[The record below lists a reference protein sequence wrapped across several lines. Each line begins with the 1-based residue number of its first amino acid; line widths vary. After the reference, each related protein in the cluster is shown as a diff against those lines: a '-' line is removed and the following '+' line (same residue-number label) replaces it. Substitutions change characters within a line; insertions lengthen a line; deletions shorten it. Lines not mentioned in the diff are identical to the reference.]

1 MSTKVEYIDVD
12 VPVHVAYNQWTQFET
27 FPQFMGGVES
37 ITQVDDVTNHWVT
50 KVGGVKR
57 EFDTKISE
65 QVPDEKIAWS
75 SVDGTTHSGVVT
87 FHHLSDTSCR
97 TTVQM
102 DVEPEGLVEKAGD
115 KLGIIS
121 GRIEDDLK
129 KFKEFIESSGHETGG
144 WRGQVDQ
151 KH

>member
-27 FPQFMGGVES
+27 FPQFMSGVES

-50 KVGGVKR
+50 KVAGIQR
-57 EFDTKISE
+57 EFDTRISE
-65 QVPDEKIAWS
+65 QVPDERIAWS
-75 SVDGTTHSGVVT
+75 SVEGTTHAGVVT
-87 FHHLSDTSCR
+87 FQRLSDTSCR
-97 TTVQM
+97 VTVQM
-102 DVEPEGLVEKAGD
+102 DVEPEGLVERAGD
-115 KLGIIS
+115 KLGVIG

-129 KFKEFIESSGHETGG
+129 KFKEFIESTGHETGG

-151 KH
+151 KR

>member
-50 KVGGVKR
+50 KVAGVQR
-57 EFDTKISE
+57 EFDTRISE
-65 QVPDEKIAWS
+65 QVPDERIAWS
-75 SVDGTTHSGVVT
+75 SVEGTTHAGVVT
-87 FHHLSDTSCR
+87 FHRLSDTSCR
-97 TTVQM
+97 VTVQM
-102 DVEPEGLVEKAGD
+102 DVEPEGLVETAGD
-115 KLGIIS
+115 KLGVIG

-129 KFKEFIESSGHETGG
+129 KFKEFIESTGHETGG

-151 KH
+151 

>member
-37 ITQVDDVTNHWVT
+37 ITQIDDVTNHWVT
-50 KVGGVKR
+50 KVAGVQR
-57 EFDTKISE
+57 EFDTRISE
-65 QVPDEKIAWS
+65 QVPDERIAWS
-75 SVDGTTHSGVVT
+75 SVEGTTHAGVVT
-87 FHHLSDTSCR
+87 FHRLSDTSCR
-97 TTVQM
+97 VTVQM
-102 DVEPEGLVEKAGD
+102 DVEPEGLVETAGD
-115 KLGIIS
+115 KLGVIG

-129 KFKEFIESSGHETGG
+129 KFKEFIESTGHETGG

-151 KH
+151 